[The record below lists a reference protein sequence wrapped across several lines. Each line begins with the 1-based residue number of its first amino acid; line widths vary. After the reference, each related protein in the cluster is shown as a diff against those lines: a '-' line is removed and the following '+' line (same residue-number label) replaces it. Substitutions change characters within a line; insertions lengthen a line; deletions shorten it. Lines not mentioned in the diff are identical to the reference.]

1 MKGLIIKDLY
11 MTVKDCKRNII
22 LAIILAVLSFTTQ
35 DLLFF
40 AFYSPMITGLIP
52 YSLLAYDE
60 RSRWIHYS
68 ETIPYTRAQIVNSKY
83 IITLIIQGAM
93 FILISCAQ
101 AAITLSGGTF
111 DIAEFGTFE
120 MSLLTMSLIPAAFT
134 LPFMFKSGAEKGRLS
149 LIFVAV
155 LISMGGTVLAKAF
168 NNDIPSNV
176 DLLSSVPTTCVLCVA
191 IFALSW
197 FLSIAFYRKREL

>member
-1 MKGLIIKDLY
+1 MKGLIIKDFY

-93 FILISCAQ
+93 FILISGAQ
-101 AAITLSGGTF
+101 AAITLSGGIF
-111 DIAEFGTFE
+111 DIAEFGTFA

-134 LPFMFKSGAEKGRLS
+134 LPFMFKSGAEKGKLS

-176 DLLSSVPTTCVLCVA
+176 DLLSSVPSTCVLCIA

>member
-22 LAIILAVLSFTTQ
+22 LALILALLSFTTQ

-40 AFYSPMITGLIP
+40 AFYSPMLTGLLP

-60 RSRWIHYS
+60 RSRWFQYS
-68 ETIPYTRAQIVNSKY
+68 EVFPYTRAQIVNVKY
-83 IITLIIQGAM
+83 IITLIIQGAI

-101 AAITLSGGTF
+101 AAMMVSGGAF
-111 DIAEFGTFE
+111 EIAEFSTFTL
-120 MSLLTMSLIPAAFT
+120 SLLTMSLIPPAFT

-149 LIFVAV
+149 LIFVAII
-155 LISMGGTVLAKAF
+155 ISMGGTVLAKAF
-168 NNDIPSNV
+168 NNDISSNV
-176 DLLSSVPTTCVLCVA
+176 DLLSSVPTTCVLCIA

-197 FLSIAFYRKREL
+197 FLSIVFYRKREL

>member
-93 FILISCAQ
+93 FILISGAQ

-111 DIAEFGTFE
+111 DIAEFGTFA

-155 LISMGGTVLAKAF
+155 LISMGGTVLAKAL
-168 NNDIPSNV
+168 NNDMPSNI
-176 DLLSSVPTTCVLCVA
+176 DLLRSVPTTCVLCVA

-197 FLSIAFYRKREL
+197 FLSIVFYRKREL